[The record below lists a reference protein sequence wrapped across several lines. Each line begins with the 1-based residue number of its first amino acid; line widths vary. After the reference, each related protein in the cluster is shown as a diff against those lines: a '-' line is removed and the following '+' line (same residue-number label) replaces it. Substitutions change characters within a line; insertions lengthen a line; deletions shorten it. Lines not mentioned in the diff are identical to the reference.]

1 MAKEMKYTR
10 EALLRAEL
18 FSDIQPDFLSVLL
31 CEPEYTISEAKK
43 IVEDYFGIKIGGEE

>member
-1 MAKEMKYTR
+1 MAKEMKFTR

-18 FSDIQPDFLSVLL
+18 FADIQPDFLSVLL

-43 IVEDYFGIKIGGEE
+43 IVEDYFNIKIGGEE